1 MFNSLNSTG
10 MPVDDSDII
19 SAQLYA
25 NANDDK
31 EKFNSIW
38 ENLVEITNNLEQRKI
53 VNLSGILQEYMYI
66 QRAKDGLEDVNMLG
80 ARKYYLDAKKELLKD
95 PVSLSSNFLK
105 IAYIWEEIKENSI
118 IKLLLKFNENAK
130 FFLISYLFKFEKL
143 EQKEVE
149 NICCRFCK

>member
-1 MFNSLNSTG
+1 M
-10 MPVDDSDII
+10 
-19 SAQLYA
+19 
-25 NANDDK
+25 
-31 EKFNSIW
+31 
-38 ENLVEITNNLEQRKI
+38 VEITNNLEQRKI

-118 IKLLLKFNENAK
+118 IKLLLKFNEIIY
-130 FFLISYLFKFEKL
+130 LISIL
-143 EQKEVE
+143 
-149 NICCRFCK
+149 